1 MATRVGA
8 RLKKVSEESAADN
21 QDLMEIFRNK
31 EKKRKENRINQGER
45 ERQKEKK
52 EGAKG
57 KKKFGH
63 RSLVFFLFFYLSF
76 FLSLF
81 LFKLFIFL
89 LQYDSNKVICE

>member
-31 EKKRKENRINQGER
+31 EKKRKETRITQGER

-52 EGAKG
+52 EGRATTDRTSLAL
-57 KKKFGH
+57 FGH
-63 RSLVFFLFFYLSF
+63 KQ
-76 FLSLF
+76 
-81 LFKLFIFL
+81 KLASGRKSP
-89 LQYDSNKVICE
+89 QSKDS